1 MNQRV
6 AKVLVLIFVIGM
18 LVVFVMGIRAQG
30 NVVAIGDEAYPF
42 ELENLE
48 GDILRLEDHRGE
60 VVVLNFF
67 ATWCRPC
74 EEEAPKFIEF
84 HEKYQNDMVFYSI
97 VKAESKNA
105 VNRWME
111 RTGFEKPFLFDFD
124 MNVTNRF
131 GIIGQP
137 ETVVVDKD
145 GIIVAHYV
153 GAVRMDVLGDKV
165 MELNQ

>member
-1 MNQRV
+1 MNKRV
-6 AKVLVLIFVIGM
+6 AKGAVLFFVIGM
-18 LVVFVMGIRAQG
+18 LIVFVMGIRAQG

-42 ELENLE
+42 ELESISGEMVN
-48 GDILRLEDHRGE
+48 LEDHIGE

-84 HEKYQNDMVFYSI
+84 HEEYEDDMVFYSI
-97 VKAESKNA
+97 VKAESRNA
-105 VNRWME
+105 VNRWIE

-124 MNVTNRF
+124 MSVTNRY

-137 ETVVVDKD
+137 ETVVIDKD
-145 GIIVAHYV
+145 GIIAAHYV
-153 GAVRMDVLGDKV
+153 GAVRMDVLGQKV
-165 MELNQ
+165 MELQ